1 MGPVNTQDNPITTIF
16 GIGLATI
23 TAGIVAVMLF
33 VEAFEWYDFSDNQ
46 YIAVTGM
53 IGALWAI
60 VIPLAMAAR
69 GIAYAPSTVEEIKT
83 ELAAAPAVDPQTAQ
97 ALAQ

>member
-1 MGPVNTQDNPITTIF
+1 MGPINTQDNPITTIF
-16 GIGLATI
+16 GIGIASI

-33 VEAFEWYDFSDNQ
+33 VEAYDFSDNQ

-83 ELAAAPAVDPQTAQ
+83 DLATAPEVDHTTAAA
-97 ALAQ
+97 LAK